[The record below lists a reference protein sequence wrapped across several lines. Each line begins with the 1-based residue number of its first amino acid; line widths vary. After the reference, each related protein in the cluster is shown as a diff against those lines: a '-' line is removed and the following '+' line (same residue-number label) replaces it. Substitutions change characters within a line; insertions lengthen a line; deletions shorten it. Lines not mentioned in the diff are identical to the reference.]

1 LTNVLS
7 RKKGEA
13 ENTDDGGDYPDL
25 AKGAGMNTDQILLL
39 LLIIT
44 LYGVPT
50 AIAIRRKH
58 GHVVLRI
65 FPMNQTA
72 SPSDSCSAL

>member
-1 LTNVLS
+1 MAGIILD
-7 RKKGEA
+7 R
-13 ENTDDGGDYPDL
+13 
-25 AKGAGMNTDQILLL
+25 AKGAAMPTDQILLL

-58 GHVVLRI
+58 GHVVLI
-65 FPMNQTA
+65 ALMSLMPLLFPVTVLW
-72 SPSDSCSAL
+72 ALKGKTRSGQ